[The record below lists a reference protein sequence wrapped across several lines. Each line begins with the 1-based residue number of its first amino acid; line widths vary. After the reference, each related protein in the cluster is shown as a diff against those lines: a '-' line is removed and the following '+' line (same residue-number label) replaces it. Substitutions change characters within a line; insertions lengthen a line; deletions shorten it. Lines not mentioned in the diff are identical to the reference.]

1 MSNDVTDPQTPK
13 PPSHRWLAW
22 GAWIVILAIV
32 GFSVVGRELFVRS
45 PVAREAANEGSLD
58 LIAFQLQARYL
69 VGVKHLFEQLK
80 QDMNADFVAQAKT
93 VNVGRISQRLRAIA
107 TVSELAGP
115 QTANKELSELRA
127 LIEKHQPPVDPADD
141 QVIEILHSLWND
153 PILHLEEQNLE
164 GIQALT
170 EEQRK
175 LLNDRLGWFGE
186 LVQHPHGSDPAAR
199 ETVLK
204 PALAAAFSILL
215 AFLGAIAIALVG
227 IAVLVVF
234 LMRAA
239 GGGLIRGFLAG
250 SPNGRIYVETFGLWI
265 VLYPALSLASG
276 YASPYLGM
284 TLAAAFAMFT
294 SLLALVW
301 PVIRGIPWRQ
311 VRSDIGWTA
320 GRGGWLEPFWGIVA
334 YVMTLPWLGVGL
346 VLTILLIFLQRSFG
360 LDGAAGDPFYAPP
373 SSAHPIIVP
382 LARGDLWDRLSIF
395 FLASVAAPIV
405 EETMFRGVFYRHL
418 REVTR
423 HWRLLA
429 SFLFSA
435 LTSSV
440 IFAAVHPQGWVAIPV
455 LASLAFGFCIAREWR
470 GSLVACMIAHGL
482 SNGLVLLIAVAAL
495 G

>member
-1 MSNDVTDPQTPK
+1 MSKDLTDPPSPTS
-13 PPSHRWLAW
+13 PSHRWPAW
-22 GAWIVILAIV
+22 AAWIVILAIV
-32 GFSVVGRELFVRS
+32 GFSVLGRELFVRS
-45 PVAREAANEGSLD
+45 PIAREAANEGSLD

-69 VGVKHLFEQLK
+69 VGVKHLLEQLK
-80 QDMNADFVAQAKT
+80 QDMNNADFAAQAKT
-93 VNVGRISQRLRAIA
+93 VNVGRIPQRLRAIA
-107 TVSELAGP
+107 T
-115 QTANKELSELRA
+115 LSELTGPEAA
-127 LIEKHQPPVDPADD
+127 LEELDALQKLIDQHQPMVQEADA
-141 QVIEILHSLWND
+141 QVIEILRTLWSD
-153 PILHLEEQNLE
+153 PDQHLE
-164 GIQALT
+164 AVKSLT
-170 EEQRK
+170 NEQRTV
-175 LLNDRLGWFGE
+175 LNERLGWFGE
-186 LVQHPHGSDPAAR
+186 LVQHPRGSDPATR
-199 ETVLK
+199 EPVLK
-204 PALAAAFSILL
+204 PALGAAFSILL
-215 AFLGAIAIALVG
+215 AFLGAIALALIG

-239 GGGLIRGFLAG
+239 SGGLIRGFVAG

-265 VLYPALSLASG
+265 LLYPVLSFASG
-276 YASPYLGM
+276 YASPYLGL
-284 TLAAAFAMFT
+284 TLAAALAMFA
-294 SLLALVW
+294 SLLALAW
-301 PVIRGIPWRQ
+301 PVIRGIPWQQ

-320 GRGGWLEPFWGIVA
+320 GQGGWLEPFWGVVA

-360 LDGAAGDPFYAPP
+360 LEGAAGDPFYAPP

-418 REVTR
+418 REATR

-455 LASLAFGFCIAREWR
+455 LASLAFGFCVAREWR
-470 GSLVACMIAHGL
+470 GSLIACMIAHGL
-482 SNGLVLLIAVAAL
+482 SNGLVMLIAVAAL